1 MPIRKITK
9 STYSISG
16 YFNSRKN
23 KRMVAFESSLEHD
36 FFLLLEF
43 DPTVLS
49 FEEQPFKVQY
59 ECNGVKHYYTPDAL
73 VHYADF
79 SSVYEVKYQAA
90 IDTDKELQQKLACI
104 EHYFKKE
111 NKYHFNLFTDETV
124 SSIYLQNLKFLYK
137 PQFMMK
143 SEAIYTTFLNAYE
156 TLTSPASLNDFLT
169 MVDEDSTNH
178 TKLLPH
184 LWNFIYYNPSV
195 VNLEEKLSINSLIQ
209 VKNRWDS

>member
-9 STYSISG
+9 SNGSISG
-16 YFNSRKN
+16 YFNSHKN

-43 DPTVLS
+43 DSTVVS

-59 ECNGVKHYYTPDAL
+59 ECDGVKHYYTPDAL
-73 VHYADF
+73 VHYAGF

-90 IDTDKELQQKLACI
+90 INTDKELQRKLACI
-104 EHYFKKE
+104 EYYFKKE

-143 SEAIYTTFLNAYE
+143 SESIYTTFLNTYQA
-156 TLTSPASLNDFLT
+156 LTTPVSLKNFLT
-169 MVDEDSTNH
+169 MINEDSTNH
-178 TKLLPH
+178 SKLLPH
-184 LWNFIYYNPSV
+184 LWNFIYNNPTV
-195 VNLEEKLSINSLIQ
+195 INLEEKLSINSILQ